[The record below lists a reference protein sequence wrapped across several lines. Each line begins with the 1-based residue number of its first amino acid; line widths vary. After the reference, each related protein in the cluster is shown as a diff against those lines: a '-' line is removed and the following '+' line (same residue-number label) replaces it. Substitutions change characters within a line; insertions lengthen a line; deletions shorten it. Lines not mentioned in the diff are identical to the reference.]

1 MMDPDLNNKLD
12 RLLTL
17 LEAQLELTRQV
28 SFNLDEQ
35 EDINYKKYASPMGPR
50 YVKSRVDPYNK
61 SRTDHYALDQEEDSS
76 IMAELNWSKPIATPF
91 PKFNPRDMEIFI
103 LEAKAWFKFNQ
114 VYEQTRMI
122 NHMGAQLE
130 GTAREWW
137 TSKLHID
144 RAREGRLFN
153 DWHYFTERLSEQFNP
168 CNARMEAYNKLLAL
182 RLTSDAPGAATRHVE
197 RFRDLEG
204 QVNLDDNELVIDLFR
219 GTRSPAQVTTQA
231 TTQNLNRPLPH
242 QPTQTSKQGSPAPS
256 GINTCHVCKGIGHWA
271 RDCPSRRVDP
281 LSSRPMGPKVMVTT
295 ADPFEEATDSG
306 DGHTG
311 STEMGDPEAMD
322 LSSYQQPMDP
332 NHEEEH
338 DDDDD
343 EGNVSGILADTGAG
357 LSIVSDSFISADK
370 GVEMEVEVDKVVMAA
385 DIPKPYQ
392 HLRDVFDEVEADK
405 LPHHTEHDLHLELIE
420 GVLFIP
426 KKDGGLRLCVDYRGL
441 NEITVKNRAPLPLIK
456 EQLFLLRKARIY
468 TKLDLRAAY
477 NLIQIAKGDEWK
489 TAFGTQLGLYEY
501 LVMPFGLAN
510 APAHFQSFINNIFRD
525 IIGVYVVVYLDD
537 FLIFSDTEEVHVKH
551 VTEVLTRLRSNRLFA
566 KLSKCEFHTKTV
578 KFLGYIIKP
587 TGIEMDPEKVRTV
600 KEWPMPESIHDIQR
614 FLGFANFYRRFIAHF
629 AHIAKPLTMLVKL
642 IERFKKLELPE
653 EAQQAFH
660 KLIQAF
666 TSAGVLQHFNYHL
679 PTRLETDAMAFYSR
693 KMSSAKKNYEIHD
706 KELLAV
712 VACLTQWR
720 HMLAGLLSQLVILTD
735 HEALKYFKSQRRIT
749 GDKGGGPDALT
760 RRTDMQPAGEEQD
773 HNVRQ
778 LLPPRVFKETAD
790 HDSTLVAPMLSMES
804 ITSKGL
810 KDLVKIFQPLDQEL
824 QEIHR
829 KKPFELKDDLW
840 YSGGRPWGSIS
851 LDFIEGLPPSRNYD
865 SILVIVDRLTKFAI
879 LAPTHKTV
887 MAKQTAVL
895 LYGHMVRLFGYPDHM
910 VLDRGRQFI
919 SGAWKAFAEQM
930 GVKHSLSMAYHPQTD
945 GQTERVNQVIKQY
958 LRMYCN
964 YEQND
969 WADLLDTAAFVYNHM
984 VHNSIGVSPFFACYG
999 WNPKAHPDIPQQLG
1013 VNDPGRFEYL
1023 MDGKEHC
1030 KYLQEQIR
1038 EAQCRS
1044 VDQYNRKHKDIEF
1057 KVGDM
1062 VYINH

>member
-1 MMDPDLNNKLD
+1 MTDPDLNNKLD

-17 LEAQLELTRQV
+17 LEAQLELTRQGHREERLQRAQLGREETMDLSHSEDQAGGGDESMIGDPHTPTPAPQPRQSV

-35 EDINYKKYASPMGPR
+35 EDINYEKYASPTGPR
-50 YVKSRVDPYNK
+50 YVKTKLDPY
-61 SRTDHYALDQEEDSS
+61 SRIRTDPYHLDQEEDSS
-76 IMAELNWSKPIATPF
+76 IMAELNWSKPITTPF

-103 LEAKAWFKFNQ
+103 LEAEAWFKFNQ
-114 VYEQTRMI
+114 VYEQSRMI

-153 DWHYFTERLSEQFNP
+153 DWHYFTE
-168 CNARMEAYNKLLAL
+168 
-182 RLTSDAPGAATRHVE
+182 LTSDAPGAAT
-197 RFRDLEG
+197 
-204 QVNLDDNELVIDLFR
+204 
-219 GTRSPAQVTTQA
+219 
-231 TTQNLNRPLPH
+231 
-242 QPTQTSKQGSPAPS
+242 
-256 GINTCHVCKGIGHWA
+256 CHGIGHWA

-311 STEMGDPEAMD
+311 STETGDPEAMD

-332 NHEEEH
+332 DHEEEEH
-338 DDDDD
+338 NDDDN
-343 EGNVSGILADTGAG
+343 EGNSQILSLVSIGTHNLGVVEASVADTADYDLILGFTELRRLKPTIQWDMGQLEFKNQEQDQPPRRPPEAARAG
-357 LSIVSDSFISADK
+357 DLTMRRPTLHGNEFVSAEHILRAALEDGPIGFMLLEEPPSSLPAFGFVPTGADK
-370 GVEMEVEVDKVVMAA
+370 GVEMEV
-385 DIPKPYQ
+385 
-392 HLRDVFDEVEADK
+392 
-405 LPHHTEHDLHLELIE
+405 EHDLHLELIE
-420 GVLFIP
+420 GVLFVP

-441 NEITVKNRAPLPLIK
+441 NEITVKNRAPLPFIE

-551 VTEVLTRLRSNRLFA
+551 VTEVLTHLRSNRLFA

-578 KFLGYIIKP
+578 EFLGYIIKP
-587 TGIEMDPEKVRTV
+587 MGIEMDPEKVCTV
-600 KEWPMPESIHDIQR
+600 KEWPMLESIHDIQR

-629 AHIAKPLTMLVKL
+629 ACIAKPLTSLVKP
-642 IERFKKLELPE
+642 IEQFKKFELPE

-679 PTRLETDAMAFYSR
+679 PTRLETDASDFAIAGVLKQEHEGRWHPVAFHSR

-720 HMLAGLLSQLVILTD
+720 HMLAGLPSQLVILTD
-735 HEALKYFKSQRRIT
+735 HEALKYFKSQRCIT
-749 GDKGGGPDALT
+749 GQQARWAILLADFDFILQYQPGDKGGEPDAFT

-790 HDSTLVAPMLSMES
+790 HDLTLVAPMLLMES
-804 ITSKGL
+804 IASKGL

-829 KKPFELKDDLW
+829 KKPFKLKDDLW
-840 YSGGRPWGSIS
+840 YSGGSAK
-851 LDFIEGLPPSRNYD
+851 E
-865 SILVIVDRLTKFAI
+865 VDG
-879 LAPTHKTV
+879 
-887 MAKQTAVL
+887 Q
-895 LYGHMVRLFGYPDHM
+895 
-910 VLDRGRQFI
+910 
-919 SGAWKAFAEQM
+919 
-930 GVKHSLSMAYHPQTD
+930 SLSVEHLRFMVMTQCHD
-945 GQTERVNQVIKQY
+945 GITAGHVGRDATIK
-958 LRMYCN
+958 
-964 YEQND
+964 
-969 WADLLDTAAFVYNHM
+969 AA
-984 VHNSIGVSPFFACYG
+984 
-999 WNPKAHPDIPQQLG
+999 Q
-1013 VNDPGRFEYL
+1013 
-1023 MDGKEHC
+1023 
-1030 KYLQEQIR
+1030 
-1038 EAQCRS
+1038 
-1044 VDQYNRKHKDIEF
+1044 
-1057 KVGDM
+1057 
-1062 VYINH
+1062 